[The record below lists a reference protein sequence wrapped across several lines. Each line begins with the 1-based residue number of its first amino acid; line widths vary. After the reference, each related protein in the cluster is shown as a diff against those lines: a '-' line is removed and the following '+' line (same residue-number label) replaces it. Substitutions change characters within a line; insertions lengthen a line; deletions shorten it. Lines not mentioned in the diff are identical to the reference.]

1 MSSPE
6 IGSGSEGRDFR
17 APRVEDKKSLKRAEK
32 TDDEVGRAIFDVQS
46 AAKDVEEIDRQLAL
60 EAALKEASISVGTRD
75 LEKVRV
81 TQAVRKSGGMGMSGE
96 VTGFRSEAERESER
110 TAAVRDR
117 VNESIRRHEQTAF
130 VRHEETVE
138 TLTSRLDNLRARR
151 KKLPFFNF
159 AAKKSFDTQIQ
170 EAEDK
175 LKAKEGEVLP
185 DSAIEQLPDYKNDL
199 KMKESELA
207 SLPVWQLWNMNR
219 RTRLQ
224 EEIKLLKQ
232 RVVREKIVEA
242 VRE

>member
-81 TQAVRKSGGMGMSGE
+81 AQAVRKSGGMGMSGE
-96 VTGFRSEAERESER
+96 VAGFISGTEREWER
-110 TAAVRDR
+110 VRNR

-175 LKAKEGEVLP
+175 LKAREGEVLP

-199 KMKESELA
+199 KMKELELA
-207 SLPVWQLWNMNR
+207 SLPVWQFWNISR

-232 RVVREKIVEA
+232 RAVREKIVLA